1 VAINKITVLSRT
13 RYMALTVTA
22 AIAAGAGAIM
32 FGAPLLPAAAGVAI
46 AVSWL
51 IWRAPAA

>member
-1 VAINKITVLSRT
+1 MAINKITVLSRQ
-13 RYMALTVTA
+13 RYFALTATA

-32 FGAPLLPAAAGVAI
+32 FGAPLIPASIGVVV
-46 AVSWL
+46 AVGWL